1 MTQAIQIFQAE
12 VLCEDDLHNTQAL
25 CHYAMLT
32 LEDVISMVEE
42 GILEPKGSSPEFWM
56 FSLRDFQ
63 RSRIISRLRND
74 LGANLEGAAVIAELL
89 EAR

>member
-12 VLCEDDLHNTQAL
+12 ILNEEDLHNTQAL

-32 LEDVISMVEE
+32 LEDIVTMVEE
-42 GILEPKGSSPEFWM
+42 GILEPKGSSPDFWL
-56 FSLRDFQ
+56 FSLRDFR
-63 RSRIISRLRND
+63 RSRIISRLRSD
-74 LGANLEGAAVIAELL
+74 LGVNLEGAAVIVELL